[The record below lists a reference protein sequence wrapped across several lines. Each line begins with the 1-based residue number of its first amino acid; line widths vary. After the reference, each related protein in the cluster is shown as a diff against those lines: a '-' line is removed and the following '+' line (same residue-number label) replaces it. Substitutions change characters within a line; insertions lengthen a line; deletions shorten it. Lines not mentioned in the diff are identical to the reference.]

1 MAFKTEFGNILDYE
15 SDAIVMPA
23 NPKPVVG
30 NGVDR
35 LIYHEAG
42 RNRLLK
48 ARQAIGEIEFGS
60 AAITDAYDL
69 RKKGFKSIIHAV
81 SPAYDGGEGA
91 SDELLKSCYENSL
104 NLAVD
109 NGCKSIAFPL
119 LSTGVLKYPVDKA
132 RNIAEG
138 VCKLFLVDHDI
149 DVTLVIYDGSKN
161 VTDADRDELTHYIEE
176 NSYLNLDEDEY
187 NRHEREWSNLPEER
201 EERMILSLMRKQ
213 IARKKEDEKQ
223 YQIFIRREA
232 EWKRKSDKGSTFSEV
247 TFNMSYMTPMSLDSY
262 INRGS
267 RPTFNEVFEKFRKQN
282 NAGSYADICR
292 KANLHE
298 YTLSKLRK
306 GTWSRFNR
314 DYLWALAVALKI
326 NLDETEEL
334 FNSCGMSSR
343 GGYNLQPNE
352 ESRERALE
360 FFVMNKWGIHDIN
373 IELDNRG
380 MALLG
385 DGDTRVA

>member
-1 MAFKTEFGNILDYE
+1 MGFAVEYGSILDYKAE
-15 SDAIVMPA
+15 AIVMPA

-48 ARQAIGEIEFGS
+48 ARQVIGEIEFGS

-81 SPAYDGGEGA
+81 SPAYDGGKGD
-91 SDELLKSCYENSL
+91 SDELLKSCYETSL
-104 NLAVD
+104 KLAID

-119 LSTGVLKYPVDKA
+119 LSTGVLKYPADKA

-149 DVTLVIYDGSKN
+149 DVTLVIYDGSKT

-176 NSYLNLDEDEY
+176 NSYLKLNEDEY
-187 NRHEREWSNLPEER
+187 NRLEREWSNLPEER

-213 IARKKEDEKQ
+213 IARKRADESK
-223 YQIFIRREA
+223 YCAFVKTEA
-232 EWKRKSDKGSTFSEV
+232 ELAGKAKPSTSFSEM
-247 TFNMSYMTPMSLDSY
+247 TFNMSYMTMDSF
-262 INRGS
+262 IEKGG
-267 RPTFNEVFEKFRKQN
+267 RPTFTEVFEKFKKQN

-292 KANLHE
+292 KANLRQD
-298 YTLSKLRK
+298 TLSKLRREIIPP
-306 GTWSRFNR
+306 TR
-314 DYLWALAVALKI
+314 DYLWALAIAIKLNI
-326 NLDETEEL
+326 DETEEL
-334 FNSCGMSSR
+334 FNSCGLSIY
-343 GGYNLQPNE
+343 GGFRLQEVE
-352 ESRERALE
+352 EKRERAFE
-360 FFVMNKWGIHDIN
+360 FCIKQGWSIKMVNE
-373 IELDNRG
+373 ELKKRNFIT
-380 MALLG
+380 LG
-385 DGDTRVA
+385 NFMVA

>member
-1 MAFKTEFGNILDYE
+1 MAFKTEYGNILDYE

-48 ARQAIGEIEFGS
+48 ARQEIGEIEFGS

-69 RKKGFKSIIHAV
+69 RKKGFKSVIHAV
-81 SPAYDGGEGA
+81 SPAYDGGEGD

-104 NLAVD
+104 KLAID
-109 NGCKSIAFPL
+109 NGCKSISFPL

-149 DVTLVIYDGSKN
+149 DVTLVIYDGSKT

-213 IARKKEDEKQ
+213 IARKRADESK
-223 YQIFIRREA
+223 YCAFVKREA
-232 EWKRKSDKGSTFSEV
+232 EWAMKAKPSTSFSEM
-247 TFNMSYMTPMSLDSY
+247 TFNMSYMTMDSF
-262 INRGS
+262 IEKGG
-267 RPTFNEVFEKFRKQN
+267 RPTFNEVFEKFKKQN
-282 NAGSYADICR
+282 NAGTYADICR
-292 KANLHE
+292 KANLRQD
-298 YTLSKLRK
+298 TLSRLRREEIHP
-306 GTWSRFNR
+306 TR
-314 DYLWALAVALKI
+314 DYLWALAIALKI
-326 NLDETEEL
+326 NIDETEEL
-334 FNSCGMSSR
+334 FNSCGLSIH
-343 GGYNLQPNE
+343 GGYRLQDVE
-352 ESRERALE
+352 EKRERAFE
-360 FFVMNKWGIHDIN
+360 FCIN
-373 IELDNRG
+373 HGWSIKKVNEELKKRN
-380 MALLG
+380 LITLG
-385 DGDTRVA
+385 NFMVA